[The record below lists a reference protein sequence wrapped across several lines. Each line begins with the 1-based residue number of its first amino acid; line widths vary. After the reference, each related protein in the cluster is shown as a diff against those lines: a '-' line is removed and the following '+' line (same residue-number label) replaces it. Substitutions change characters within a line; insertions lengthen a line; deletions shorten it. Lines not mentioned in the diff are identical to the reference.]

1 MVHDYWMYRDDD
13 EFTRQFLPGIGN
25 VLDWW
30 ERQVKMRGDQPVPWS
45 WTSNAISD
53 KLLFSLTLRQSA
65 ELFEYFGK
73 NYEAAHCRQL
83 AEEINRE
90 TYASNF
96 DPRRGLLRDTP
107 QRGYTQEVNTLA
119 VLADAVPR
127 DAQRDIM
134 ERMLKDPSAV
144 NFDPSDF
151 MFFRYYF
158 GRALKKTGLGDRY
171 IENLQ
176 PWENMMRDG
185 MTTFGELAQNPRSDC
200 HPWGTTP
207 GYEFLATVAG
217 IEPASPG
224 FKTVRIE
231 PSLGS
236 LQHVHA
242 RMPHPLGSIEVWIDR
257 SGDGLR
263 ARVSLP
269 PGLTGVFVWKGQE
282 QPIRGTTDLKF

>member
-1 MVHDYWMYRDDD
+1 
-13 EFTRQFLPGIGN
+13 
-25 VLDWW
+25 
-30 ERQVKMRGDQPVPWS
+30 
-45 WTSNAISD
+45 
-53 KLLFSLTLRQSA
+53 
-65 ELFEYFGK
+65 
-73 NYEAAHCRQL
+73 
-83 AEEINRE
+83 
-90 TYASNF
+90 
-96 DPRRGLLRDTP
+96 
-107 QRGYTQEVNTLA
+107 

-144 NFDPSDF
+144 NSDPSDF